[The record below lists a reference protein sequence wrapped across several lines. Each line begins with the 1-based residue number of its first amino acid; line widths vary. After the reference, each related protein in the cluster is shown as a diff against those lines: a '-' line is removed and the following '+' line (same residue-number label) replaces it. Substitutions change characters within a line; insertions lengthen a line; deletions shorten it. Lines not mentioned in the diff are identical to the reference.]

1 MRRARTIEEKSQAL
15 AQILRVWEQFPDWRL
30 GQLIENAM
38 RERKPS
44 AQLFYIEDDEIVDAI
59 RDLLRESPTMPPPS

>member
-1 MRRARTIEEKSQAL
+1 MRRARTLEEKSQAL

-38 RERKPS
+38 RERKPPVM
-44 AQLFYIEDDEIVDAI
+44 LFFIEDDEIVDAI
-59 RDLLRESPTMPPPS
+59 RDLLREHPTMPPSS